1 MEKPKMEEGY
11 AGAEGEKRSFIGVS
25 LSSKDL
31 YLLAKAMN
39 EAFEDWVSCL
49 KAPLCG
55 AFVFLGVI
63 PA

>member
-39 EAFEDWVSCL
+39 EAFED
-49 KAPLCG
+49 
-55 AFVFLGVI
+55 
-63 PA
+63 